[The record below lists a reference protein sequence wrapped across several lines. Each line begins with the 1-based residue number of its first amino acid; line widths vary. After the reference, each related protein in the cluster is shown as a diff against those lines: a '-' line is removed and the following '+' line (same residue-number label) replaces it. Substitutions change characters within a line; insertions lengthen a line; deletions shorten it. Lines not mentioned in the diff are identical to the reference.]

1 MAKSAKRFYWLKLK
15 EDFFDDDTISWIEEQ
30 DNGKEYCLFYLKLC
44 LKSLKTNGLLIR
56 NVGEILVPYN
66 TKKLAELTRTDH
78 DTVVVAMQLFQRIGL
93 IQVLEN
99 GEIYLSQLGEM
110 VGSETDKAAMM
121 RRHRQ
126 QIAVGNIV
134 TGALPERYTEKEIE
148 KEKDIDIEKEIEKE
162 EPEPGNTGSEKK
174 KKKKSEPVR
183 HKYGEY
189 NNVLLSDEDMAK
201 LQKEFPED
209 WERRIAN
216 LSSYMASH
224 GKTYKDHLATIRNW
238 ARKDQERVQHQ
249 RKQSPDAAK
258 LPSGEL
264 PY

>member
-1 MAKSAKRFYWLKLK
+1 MASAKRFYWLKLK

-93 IQVLEN
+93 IQVLDN

-121 RRHRQ
+121 RRRRQ
-126 QIAVGNIV
+126 QAAIGNIV
-134 TGALPERYTEKEIE
+134 TGALPERYTDIEID
-148 KEKDIDIEKEIEKE
+148 KDIDIDIEKEREKE
-162 EPEPGNTGSEKK
+162 KPEPDNTGSGKK
-174 KKKKSEPVR
+174 NKPVR

-201 LQKEFPED
+201 LQKEFPEE
-209 WERRIAN
+209 WEQKIEK
-216 LSSYMASH
+216 LSSYMAST
-224 GKTYKDHLATIRNW
+224 GKAYKNHLATIRNW
-238 ARKDQERVQHQ
+238 ARKDQERVQANH
-249 RKQSPDAAK
+249 KKSHDAAK
-258 LPSGEL
+258 LPTGEL